1 MKARRL
7 LAVARKES
15 LHLLRDW
22 RSLALALAIP
32 LLLILVYGY
41 ALTFDLRHAPIVI
54 CDQSQSRESRE
65 LISLIT
71 GTSYFDLLA
80 YVTDSNDLAG
90 YLIRGQAM
98 LALIIPR
105 DFAENVAAER
115 PASVQLLVDGSDANT
130 SRLARSYAEAVT
142 GLYANQVMLRAMDAT
157 IPPGQADLRVRGW
170 YNQDLRSQNVLVPGI
185 IALVMVVVAAL
196 LTSSTIS
203 KEWESGSM
211 EQLISTPIQVD
222 ELIFGKAAPYFVIGM
237 LDVAMAVT
245 AGRLVFSV
253 PIAGN
258 AGLLFA
264 LSALFLTGALF
275 LGLFLSSAL
284 KSQVLA
290 NQLAILTGFI
300 PTLILS
306 GFVFAIANMPQ
317 PLQWLT
323 YIVHAR
329 YFIVIL
335 RGIYLKGV
343 GLEILWVQ
351 ALFLAIY
358 ALIMLFL
365 ARKKLVLRLE

>member
-1 MKARRL
+1 MNPRRL
-7 LAVARKES
+7 FAIAYKES

-32 LLLILVYGY
+32 LLLVLIYGY

-65 LISLIT
+65 LISLMT
-71 GTSYFDLLA
+71 GTPYFDLVGDVA
-80 YVTDSNDLAG
+80 TSDELAG
-90 YLIRGQAM
+90 YLMRGQAM
-98 LALIIPR
+98 LGLIIPR
-105 DFAENVAAER
+105 NFAQNIAAKR
-115 PASVQLLVDGSDANT
+115 PASIQLLVDGSDANT

-142 GLYANQVMLRAMDAT
+142 AIYANQVMVRAMGTARR
-157 IPPGQADLRVRGW
+157 PGQADLRPRSW
-170 YNQDLRSQNVLVPGI
+170 YNPDLRSQNVLVPGI

-196 LTSSTIS
+196 LTSTTIA

-211 EQLISTPIQVD
+211 EQLISTPVRAD
-222 ELIFGKAAPYFVIGM
+222 ELIFGKVTPYFVIGM
-237 LDVAMAVT
+237 LDVAIAVVV
-245 AGRLVFSV
+245 GRLVFAV

-258 AGLLFA
+258 AALLFA

-290 NQLAILTGFI
+290 NQLAILIGFM

-323 YIVHAR
+323 YIVPAR

-335 RGIYLKGV
+335 RGVYLKGI
-343 GLEILWVQ
+343 GLEILWTQ

-365 ARKKLVLRLE
+365 TRKKLVLRLE

>member
-1 MKARRL
+1 MNARRL
-7 LAVARKES
+7 FAIAHKES

-22 RSLALALAIP
+22 RSLALALAMP
-32 LLLILVYGY
+32 LLLILIYGY

-54 CDQSQSRESRE
+54 LDQSQSRESRE
-65 LISLIT
+65 LISLMT
-71 GTSYFDLLA
+71 GTSYFDLLG
-80 YVTDSNDLAG
+80 YVTNSDELAG

-98 LALIIPR
+98 LGLIIPR
-105 DFAENVAAER
+105 DFAQNVAAQR
-115 PASVQLLVDGSDANT
+115 PATVQLLVDGSDANT
-130 SRLARSYAEAVT
+130 SRLARGYAEAVT
-142 GLYANQVMLRAMDAT
+142 AIYANQIMVEAMDTAQR
-157 IPPGQADLRVRGW
+157 PGQADLRPRSW
-170 YNQDLRSQNVLVPGI
+170 YNPDLRSQNVLIPGI

-196 LTSSTIS
+196 LTSTTIA

-211 EQLISTPIQVD
+211 EQLISTPVRAD
-222 ELIFGKAAPYFVIGM
+222 ELIFGKVTPYFVIGM
-237 LDVAMAVT
+237 LDVALAVVV
-245 AGRLVFSV
+245 GRLVFAV

-258 AGLLFA
+258 AALLFA

-290 NQLAILTGFI
+290 NQLAILIGFM

-323 YIVHAR
+323 YIVPAR

-335 RGIYLKGV
+335 RGVYLKGI
-343 GLEILWVQ
+343 GLEILWTQ

-365 ARKKLVLRLE
+365 TRKKLVLRLE

>member
-1 MKARRL
+1 MNPRRL
-7 LAVARKES
+7 FAIAYKES

-32 LLLILVYGY
+32 LLLVLIYGY

-65 LISLIT
+65 LISLMT
-71 GTSYFDLLA
+71 GTPYFDLVGDVA
-80 YVTDSNDLAG
+80 TSDELAG
-90 YLIRGQAM
+90 YLMRGQAM
-98 LALIIPR
+98 LGLIIPR
-105 DFAENVAAER
+105 NFAQNIAAKR
-115 PASVQLLVDGSDANT
+115 PASIQLLVDGSDANT
-130 SRLARSYAEAVT
+130 SRLARGYAEAVT
-142 GLYANQVMLRAMDAT
+142 AIYANQVMVRAMGTARR
-157 IPPGQADLRVRGW
+157 PGQADLRPRSW
-170 YNQDLRSQNVLVPGI
+170 YNPDLRSQNVLVPGI

-196 LTSSTIS
+196 LTSTTIA

-211 EQLISTPIQVD
+211 EQLISTPVRAD
-222 ELIFGKAAPYFVIGM
+222 ELIFGKVTPYFVIGM
-237 LDVAMAVT
+237 LDVAIAVVV
-245 AGRLVFSV
+245 GRLVFAV

-258 AGLLFA
+258 AALLFA

-290 NQLAILTGFI
+290 NQLAILIGFM

-323 YIVHAR
+323 YIVPAR

-335 RGIYLKGV
+335 RGVYLKGI
-343 GLEILWVQ
+343 GLEILWTQ

-365 ARKKLVLRLE
+365 TRKKLVLRLE

>member
-1 MKARRL
+1 MNAQRL
-7 LAVARKES
+7 FAIAHKES

-22 RSLALALAIP
+22 RSLALALAMP
-32 LLLILVYGY
+32 LLLVLIYGY

-65 LISLIT
+65 LISLMT
-71 GTSYFDLLA
+71 GTPYFDLLA
-80 YVTDSNDLAG
+80 YVANSDGVAQ

-98 LALIIPR
+98 RGLIIPR
-105 DFAENVAAER
+105 DFAQNIAAER
-115 PASVQLLVDGSDANT
+115 PATVQLLVDGSDANT
-130 SRLARSYAEAVT
+130 SRLARGYAEAVT
-142 GLYANQVMLRAMDAT
+142 ATYASTVMLKAMDT
-157 IPPGQADLRVRGW
+157 VQRPGQADLRPRTW
-170 YNQDLRSQNVLVPGI
+170 YNSDLRSQNVLVPGI

-196 LTSSTIS
+196 LTSTTIA

-211 EQLISTPIQVD
+211 EQLISTPVRAD
-222 ELIFGKAAPYFVIGM
+222 ELILGKVAPYFVIGM
-237 LDVAMAVT
+237 LDVAMAVVV
-245 AGRLVFSV
+245 GRLIFAV

-258 AGLLFA
+258 AALLFA

-335 RGIYLKGV
+335 RGVYLKGV

-358 ALIMLFL
+358 AMIMLFL
-365 ARKKLVLRLE
+365 ARKKLALRLE

>member
-1 MKARRL
+1 MNPRRL
-7 LAVARKES
+7 FAIAYKES

-32 LLLILVYGY
+32 LLLVLIYGY

-65 LISLIT
+65 LISLMT
-71 GTSYFDLLA
+71 GTPYFDLVGDVA
-80 YVTDSNDLAG
+80 TSDELAG
-90 YLIRGQAM
+90 YLMRGQAM
-98 LALIIPR
+98 LGLIIPR
-105 DFAENVAAER
+105 NFAQNIAAKR
-115 PASVQLLVDGSDANT
+115 PASIQLLVDGSDANT

-142 GLYANQVMLRAMDAT
+142 AIYANQVMVRAMDTARR
-157 IPPGQADLRVRGW
+157 PGQADLRPRSW
-170 YNQDLRSQNVLVPGI
+170 YNPDLRSQNVLVPGI

-196 LTSSTIS
+196 LTSTTIA

-211 EQLISTPIQVD
+211 EQLISTPVRAD
-222 ELIFGKAAPYFVIGM
+222 ELIFGKVTPYFVIGM
-237 LDVAMAVT
+237 LDVAIAVVV
-245 AGRLVFSV
+245 GRLVFAV

-258 AGLLFA
+258 AALLFA

-290 NQLAILTGFI
+290 NQLAILIGFM

-323 YIVHAR
+323 YIVPAR

-335 RGIYLKGV
+335 RGVYLKGI
-343 GLEILWVQ
+343 GLEILWTQ

-365 ARKKLVLRLE
+365 TRKKLVLRLE